1 MTEWKNGIAK
11 FTIPTPFPVGDVN
24 VYIVKGERLTLI
36 DAGPKTEEAWHAF
49 CDQLKQLNLAPS
61 DIEQV
66 ILTHHHADHAGLLDY
81 FSKDLEVYGHSIN
94 ERWLSPSEAF
104 TEKQHTFFKKLFI
117 EFGIPAEYQK
127 FIDVMKEDRR
137 FTCDRSLTGFLAEGD
152 IPVGLSD
159 WKVVETP
166 GHAQSHIGL
175 YREKDGI
182 YIGGDHLLA
191 HITPNPIIEPP
202 LPGETERPKSLLQY
216 NRSLKKLLDIPIEF
230 VYSGHGKEVYHVNDS
245 IHMNLKQQHARAHKV
260 KKWLESE
267 SLTVFEACQRLF
279 PKAYKKELS
288 LTISETVA
296 QFDYL
301 IDLKEINMTNEG
313 GTIRYYA

>member
-11 FTIPTPFPVGDVN
+11 ITIPTPFPVGDVN

-36 DAGPKTEEAWHAF
+36 DAGPKTEEAWQAF
-49 CDQLKQLNLAPS
+49 CDQLKQLNLVPS

-81 FSKDLEVYGHSIN
+81 FPNNLEVYGHRIN

-104 TEKQHTFFKKLFI
+104 AAEQNTFFGKLFV

-127 FIDVMKEDRR
+127 FINVMKEDRK

-152 IPVGLSD
+152 IPFGLSD

-216 NRSLKKLLDIPIEF
+216 NNSLRKLLDIPILF

-245 IHMNLKQQHARAHKV
+245 IHTNLKHQHARALKV
-260 KKWLESE
+260 KKWLENE

-301 IDLKEINMTNEG
+301 TDLKEINRTNEG